1 MARNGK
7 FFSISRGKGGR
18 TLMATF
24 KLSTL
29 LLPVEFVFERDE
41 LLLFIL
47 LILVLFVFPFDLV

>member
-47 LILVLFVFPFDLV
+47 LILVLFVFLI

>member
-41 LLLFIL
+41 LLLIL